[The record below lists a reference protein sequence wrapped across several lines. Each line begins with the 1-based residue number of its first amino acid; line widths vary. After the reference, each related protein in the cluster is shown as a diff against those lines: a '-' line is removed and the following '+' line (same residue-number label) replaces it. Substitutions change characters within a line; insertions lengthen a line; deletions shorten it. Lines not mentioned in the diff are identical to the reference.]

1 MRPVRRAPSFKDLP
15 VIARLLRLALALL
28 LLAMLALCVAGVLRG
43 RPLAGLGAALA
54 LPLGLALVGLG
65 AYGLEM
71 LLAAAVHGDDPWPR
85 PRAAERMRALAGEL
99 ARALPTFLWD
109 QAFRAAAWPD
119 RPGRPG
125 QQGLVLVHGH
135 VCNRGFWNRWLA
147 RLAAEGRPVVAVTLE
162 PPLAGVAA
170 GVPLLEAAVARLE
183 AATGRPPLLV
193 AHSMG
198 GLVWR
203 AWRVAAPGNAARL
216 AQVMTVGTPHQG
228 TWLAR
233 LGLSRNARDMRPGSD
248 WLRALAAAE
257 ARLPEPPGAR
267 CCCVLGS
274 ADNVVFPPSSAVL
287 PGAETLHLPATAHI
301 ALVHHPACQAWLRRW
316 LEARRD

>member
-1 MRPVRRAPSFKDLP
+1 M
-15 VIARLLRLALALL
+15 IARLLRLALALL
-28 LLAMLALCVAGVLRG
+28 LLAMLALALGGLAAG
-43 RPLAGLGAALA
+43 RPLVGLVAALA
-54 LPLGLALVGLG
+54 LPLGLLLLGLG

-85 PRAAERMRALAGEL
+85 PRAIDRLRAVLGEL
-99 ARALPTFLWD
+99 GLALPTFLWH

-119 RPGRPG
+119 RHGLAG
-125 QQGLVLVHGH
+125 QRGVVLVHGH

-147 RLAAEGRPVVAVTLE
+147 RLAAEGRPVLAVTLE
-162 PPLAGVAA
+162 PPLAGVEA
-170 GVPLLEAAVARLE
+170 GVPCLEAAVARLE

-216 AQVMTVGTPHQG
+216 AGVMTIGTPHHG

-248 WLRALAAAE
+248 WLQALAAAE

-267 CCCVLGS
+267 CCCVLGT
-274 ADNVVFPPSSAVL
+274 ADNVVFPPASAVL
-287 PGAETLHLPATAHI
+287 AGAETLHLPATAHI
-301 ALVHHPACQAWLRRW
+301 ALVHHPACLAWLR
-316 LEARRD
+316 ARLD

>member
-1 MRPVRRAPSFKDLP
+1 M
-15 VIARLLRLALALL
+15 IARLLRLALALL
-28 LLAMLALCVAGVLRG
+28 LLAMLALVFGGLAWG
-43 RPLAGLGAALA
+43 RPLAGMAAALA
-54 LPLGLALVGLG
+54 LPLGLALIGLG
-65 AYGLEM
+65 AYAIEM
-71 LLAAAVHGDDPWPR
+71 LLAAAVHRDDPWPR
-85 PRAAERMRALAGEL
+85 PRPAERLRALWGEL
-99 ARALPTFLWD
+99 CIAAPTFLWH

-119 RPGRPG
+119 RPGTAG
-125 QQGLVLVHGH
+125 QRGLVLVHGH

-162 PPLAGVAA
+162 PPLAGVEA
-170 GVPLLEAAVARLE
+170 GVPCLEAAVARLE

-203 AWRVAAPGNAARL
+203 AWRVAAPGNDARL
-216 AQVMTVGTPHQG
+216 AQVMTIGTPHHG

-257 ARLPEPPGAR
+257 ARLPEPPGVR

-287 PGAETLHLPATAHI
+287 AGAETLHLPATAHI
-301 ALVHHPACQAWLRRW
+301 ALVEAPAVL
-316 LEARRD
+316 ARLQQGLA